1 MEKADH
7 KSRNRNPFPELSA
20 ARQGFWGFVDH
31 WAWNRLRRLCVPSPW
46 AAYDRGYHQAL
57 IDAELR
63 DLVSL
68 RREFEEGQ
76 KEAEVQL

>member
-1 MEKADH
+1 MDKKDYD
-7 KSRNRNPFPELSA
+7 KINRNPFPELTA
-20 ARQGFWGFVDH
+20 ARQGFWGFIDH

-46 AAYDRGYHQAL
+46 AAYDRGYNQAL

-68 RREFEEGQ
+68 RRNFEEVCQ
-76 KEAEVQL
+76 EREA